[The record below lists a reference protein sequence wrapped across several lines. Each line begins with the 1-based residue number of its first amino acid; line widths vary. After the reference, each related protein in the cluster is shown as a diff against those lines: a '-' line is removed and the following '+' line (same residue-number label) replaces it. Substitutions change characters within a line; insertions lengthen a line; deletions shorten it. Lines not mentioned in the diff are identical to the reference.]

1 MTVHDPVVILNVRA
15 PHECGPKVSRLTTD
29 VPDSPT
35 VARLQTW
42 RCTGWVGS
50 GSAWPEMHFNRGG
63 RADIEK
69 TVGDCHGQERTSVR
83 QEVNKWN

>member
-1 MTVHDPVVILNVRA
+1 MWTEGVP
-15 PHECGPKVSRLTTD
+15 TD
-29 VPDSPT
+29 D
-35 VARLQTW
+35 
-42 RCTGWVGS
+42 RCTGQSDGGPAADLEMYRLG